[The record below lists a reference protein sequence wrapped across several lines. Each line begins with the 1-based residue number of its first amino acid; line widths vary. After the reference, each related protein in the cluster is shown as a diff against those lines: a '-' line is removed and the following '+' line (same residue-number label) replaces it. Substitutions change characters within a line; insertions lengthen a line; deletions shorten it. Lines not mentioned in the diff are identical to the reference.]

1 MIHSGRLLWA
11 YDNLNVHKSVRH
23 EREGNIIAF
32 TTVLSRIQS
41 CTYSTC
47 LCIPD
52 KHSSMLNVTSRLAVR
67 LQNLPDWNVDWAD
80 SQPQC
85 SRHSLTISDFLPSL
99 EDARHLK
106 ERATAFLMRFLAEEF
121 NSLSDLESFA
131 PKNQSPHPVQKSDVI
146 PMKVL
151 FKDEKYISETV
162 DILSQLMVD
171 ANMTGDP
178 QVE

>member
-23 EREGNIIAF
+23 EREGNIVF
-32 TTVLSRIQS
+32 TTVFHIQS
-41 CTYSTC
+41 WTYSTC

-52 KHSSMLNVTSRLAVR
+52 KHSSMLNVTSCLAVR
-67 LQNLPDWNVDWAD
+67 LQNLPDWRNVDWAD

-106 ERATAFLMRFLAEEF
+106 ERATAFLRFLAEEF
-121 NSLSDLESFA
+121 TSLSDLESCA
-131 PKNQSPHPVQKSDVI
+131 PKNQSPHPVQVRRHTY
-146 PMKVL
+146 KVL
-151 FKDEKYISETV
+151 LKDEKYISETV